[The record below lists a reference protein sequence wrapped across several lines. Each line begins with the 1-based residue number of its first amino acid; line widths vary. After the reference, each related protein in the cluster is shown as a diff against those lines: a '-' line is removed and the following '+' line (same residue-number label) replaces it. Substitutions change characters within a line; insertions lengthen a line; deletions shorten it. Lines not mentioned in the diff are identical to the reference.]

1 MELKLIGK
9 KDQKTDSIVVSDEL
23 FNRDYNEALVH
34 QVITSYLSNA
44 RGATRAQKGRS
55 DVAKSTRKPWRQK
68 GTGRARVGMASSP
81 IWRGGGKV
89 FPSSPDENFRKK
101 LNRKMYR
108 AGVSVIVSQ
117 LIRDNRLLVTDT
129 FNIDTYKT
137 KALSE
142 KLKALEL
149 DEVMVITHEI
159 DDNLLLSS
167 RNIPRVAIVE
177 VKNVDPVS
185 LLRFEKIL
193 ITTEGLKKFEEI
205 LS

>member
-1 MELKLIGK
+1 MELKLIDK
-9 KDQKTDSIVVSDEL
+9 KNQKTDNITVSDVL

-34 QVITSYLSNA
+34 QIVTSYLSNA

-68 GTGRARVGMASSP
+68 GTGRARVGAASSP
-81 IWRGGGKV
+81 LWRGGGKI
-89 FPSSPDENFRKK
+89 FPNSPDENFRKK
-101 LNRKMYR
+101 LNKKMYR
-108 AGVSVIVSQ
+108 AGISVILSQ
-117 LIRDNRLLVTDT
+117 LIRDERLLVTDT
-129 FNIDTYKT
+129 FSVDTNKT

-142 KLKALEL
+142 KLETLGL
-149 DEVMVITHEI
+149 NEVMVITHEM
-159 DDNLLLSS
+159 DENLYLSS
-167 RNIPRVAIVE
+167 RNIPRVAVVE

-193 ITTEGLKKFEEI
+193 ITTEGLKKFEEL

>member
-9 KDQKTDSIVVSDEL
+9 KDQKTDIIVVSDEL

-101 LNRKMYR
+101 LNKKMYR

-117 LIRDNRLLVTDT
+117 LIRDHRLLVTDT
-129 FNIDTYKT
+129 FNVDTHKT
-137 KALSE
+137 KELSD
-142 KLKALEL
+142 KLESLGL
-149 DEVMVITHEI
+149 NEVMVITHDVDE
-159 DDNLLLSS
+159 NLYLSS
-167 RNIPRVAIVE
+167 RNIPRVAVVE
-177 VKNVDPVS
+177 VKNIDPVS

-193 ITTEGLKKFEEI
+193 ITSEGLKKFEEL

>member
-1 MELKLIGK
+1 MELKLIDNK
-9 KDQKTDSIVVSDEL
+9 NQKTDNITVSDEL

-34 QVITSYLSNA
+34 QVVTSYLSNA

-81 IWRGGGKV
+81 LWRGGGKI
-89 FPSSPDENFRKK
+89 FPNSPDENFRKK
-101 LNRKMYR
+101 LNKKMYR
-108 AGVSVIVSQ
+108 AGISVILSQ
-117 LIRDNRLLVTDT
+117 LIRDDRLLVTDT
-129 FNIDTYKT
+129 FSVDTHKT
-137 KALSE
+137 KALSD
-142 KLKALEL
+142 KLKDLGL
-149 DEVMVITHEI
+149 NEVMVVTHEM
-159 DDNLLLSS
+159 DENLYLSS
-167 RNIPRVAIVE
+167 RNIPRVAVVE

-193 ITTEGLKKFEEI
+193 ITTEGLKRFEEL

>member
-1 MELKLIGK
+1 MELQLIDK
-9 KDQKTDSIVVSDEL
+9 KNQKTGSITVSDEL

-101 LNRKMYR
+101 LNKKMYR

-117 LIRDNRLLVTDT
+117 LIRDHRLLVTDT
-129 FNIDTYKT
+129 FNVDTHKT
-137 KALSE
+137 KELSD
-142 KLKALEL
+142 KLESLGL
-149 DEVMVITHEI
+149 NEVMVITHDVDE
-159 DDNLLLSS
+159 NLYLSS
-167 RNIPRVAIVE
+167 RNIPRVAVVE
-177 VKNVDPVS
+177 VKNIDPVS

-193 ITTEGLKKFEEI
+193 ITSEGLKKFEEL

>member
-9 KDQKTDSIVVSDEL
+9 KDQKTDIIVVSDEL

>member
-1 MELKLIGK
+1 MELKLIAK
-9 KDQKTDSIVVSDEL
+9 KDQKTGSVTVSDVL
-23 FNRDYNEALVH
+23 FNRDYNETLVH

-55 DVAKSTRKPWRQK
+55 DVAKSTRKPWKQK

-101 LNRKMYR
+101 LNKKMYR

-117 LIRDNRLLVTDT
+117 LIRDHRLLVTDT
-129 FNIDTYKT
+129 FNVDTHKT
-137 KALSE
+137 KELSE
-142 KLKALEL
+142 KLESLGL
-149 DEVMVITHEI
+149 NEVMVITHDVDE
-159 DDNLLLSS
+159 NLYLSS
-167 RNIPRVAIVE
+167 RNIPRVAVVE
-177 VKNVDPVS
+177 VKNIDPVS

-193 ITTEGLKKFEEI
+193 ITSEGLKKFEEL

>member
-9 KDQKTDSIVVSDEL
+9 KDQKTDSIIVSDEL

-101 LNRKMYR
+101 LNKKMYR

-129 FNIDTYKT
+129 FNVYTHKT

-142 KLKALEL
+142 KLETLGL

-159 DDNLLLSS
+159 DDNLYLSS
-167 RNIPRVAIVE
+167 RNIPRVSVVE

-193 ITTEGLKKFEEI
+193 ITIEGLKKFEEL

>member
-1 MELKLIGK
+1 MELKLIDK
-9 KDQKTDSIVVSDEL
+9 EDQKTANITVSDEL

-81 IWRGGGKV
+81 IWRGGGKI

-101 LNRKMYR
+101 LNKKMYR

-117 LIRDNRLLVTDT
+117 LIRDNRLLVTDS
-129 FNIDTYKT
+129 FNVDTHKT

-142 KLKALEL
+142 KLKTLGL
-149 DEVMVITHEI
+149 NEVMVITHEV
-159 DDNLLLSS
+159 DDNLYLSS
-167 RNIPRVAIVE
+167 RNIPRVAVVE
-177 VKNVDPVS
+177 VKNIDPVS

-193 ITTEGLKKFEEI
+193 ITTEGLKKFEEL

>member
-1 MELKLIGK
+1 MELKLIDNK
-9 KDQKTDSIVVSDEL
+9 NRKTDNITVSDEL

-34 QVITSYLSNA
+34 QVVTSYLSNA

-81 IWRGGGKV
+81 LWRGGGKI
-89 FPSSPDENFRKK
+89 FPNSPDENFRKK
-101 LNRKMYR
+101 LNKKMYR
-108 AGVSVIVSQ
+108 AGISVILSQ
-117 LIRDNRLLVTDT
+117 LIRDDRLLVTDT
-129 FNIDTYKT
+129 FSVDTHKT
-137 KALSE
+137 KALSD
-142 KLKALEL
+142 KLKHLGL
-149 DEVMVITHEI
+149 NEVMVVTHEM
-159 DDNLLLSS
+159 DENLYLSS
-167 RNIPRVAIVE
+167 RNIPRIAVVE

-193 ITTEGLKKFEEI
+193 ITTEGLKRFEEL

>member
-9 KDQKTDSIVVSDEL
+9 KDQKTDIIVVSDEL

-167 RNIPRVAIVE
+167 RNIPQVAIVE

>member
-9 KDQKTDSIVVSDEL
+9 KDQKTDIIVVSDEL

-193 ITTEGLKKFEEI
+193 ITTEGLRKFEEI

>member
-9 KDQKTDSIVVSDEL
+9 KDQTTDSITVSDEL

-101 LNRKMYR
+101 LNKKMYR

-117 LIRDNRLLVTDT
+117 LIRDHRLLVTDT
-129 FNIDTYKT
+129 FNVDTHKT
-137 KALSE
+137 KELSD
-142 KLKALEL
+142 KLESLGL
-149 DEVMVITHEI
+149 NEVMVITHDVDE
-159 DDNLLLSS
+159 NLYLSS
-167 RNIPRVAIVE
+167 RNIPRVAVVE
-177 VKNVDPVS
+177 VKNIDPVS

-193 ITTEGLKKFEEI
+193 ITSEGLKKFEEL

>member
-1 MELKLIGK
+1 MELKLIAK
-9 KDQKTDSIVVSDEL
+9 KDQKTGSVTVSDVL
-23 FNRDYNEALVH
+23 FNRDYNETLVH

-55 DVAKSTRKPWRQK
+55 DVAKSTRKPWKQK

-101 LNRKMYR
+101 LNKKMYR

-117 LIRDNRLLVTDT
+117 LIRDHRLLVTDT
-129 FNIDTYKT
+129 FNVDSHKT
-137 KALSE
+137 KELSE
-142 KLKALEL
+142 KLESLGL
-149 DEVMVITHEI
+149 NEVMVITHEI
-159 DDNLLLSS
+159 DENLYLSS
-167 RNIPRVAIVE
+167 RNIPRVAVVE
-177 VKNVDPVS
+177 VKNIDPVS

-193 ITTEGLKKFEEI
+193 ITTEGLKKFEEL

>member
-9 KDQKTDSIVVSDEL
+9 KDQKTDIIVVSDEL

-193 ITTEGLKKFEEI
+193 ITTEGLKKVEES

>member
-1 MELKLIGK
+1 MELKLIGNK
-9 KDQKTDSIVVSDEL
+9 NQKTDNITVSDEL

-34 QVITSYLSNA
+34 QVVTSYLSNA

-81 IWRGGGKV
+81 LWRGGGKI
-89 FPSSPDENFRKK
+89 FPNSPDENFRKK
-101 LNRKMYR
+101 LNKKMYR
-108 AGVSVIVSQ
+108 AGISVILSQ
-117 LIRDNRLLVTDT
+117 LIRDDRLLVTDT
-129 FNIDTYKT
+129 FSVDTHKT
-137 KALSE
+137 KALSD
-142 KLKALEL
+142 KLKDLGL
-149 DEVMVITHEI
+149 NEVMVVTHEM
-159 DDNLLLSS
+159 DENLYLSS
-167 RNIPRVAIVE
+167 RNIPRVAVVE

-193 ITTEGLKKFEEI
+193 ITTEGLKRFEEL

>member
-1 MELKLIGK
+1 
-9 KDQKTDSIVVSDEL
+9 
-23 FNRDYNEALVH
+23 
-34 QVITSYLSNA
+34 
-44 RGATRAQKGRS
+44 
-55 DVAKSTRKPWRQK
+55 
-68 GTGRARVGMASSP
+68 
-81 IWRGGGKV
+81 
-89 FPSSPDENFRKK
+89 
-101 LNRKMYR
+101 MYR

>member
-9 KDQKTDSIVVSDEL
+9 KDQKTDSITVSDEL

-101 LNRKMYR
+101 LNKKMYR
-108 AGVSVIVSQ
+108 AGVSVIISQ
-117 LIRDNRLLVTDT
+117 LIRDDRLLVTDT
-129 FNIDTYKT
+129 FNVDTHKT
-137 KALSE
+137 KELSE
-142 KLKALEL
+142 KLESLGL
-149 DEVMVITHEI
+149 NEVMVITHEV
-159 DDNLLLSS
+159 DENLYLSS
-167 RNIPRVAIVE
+167 RNIPRVAVVE
-177 VKNVDPVS
+177 VKNIDPVS

-193 ITTEGLKKFEEI
+193 ITSEGLKKFEEL

>member
-1 MELKLIGK
+1 MELKLIDNK
-9 KDQKTDSIVVSDEL
+9 NRKTDNITVSDEL

-34 QVITSYLSNA
+34 QVVTSYLSNA

-81 IWRGGGKV
+81 LWRGGGKI
-89 FPSSPDENFRKK
+89 FPNSPDENFRKK
-101 LNRKMYR
+101 LNKKMYR
-108 AGVSVIVSQ
+108 AGISVILSQ
-117 LIRDNRLLVTDT
+117 LIRDDRLLVTDT
-129 FNIDTYKT
+129 FSVDTHKT
-137 KALSE
+137 KALSD
-142 KLKALEL
+142 KLKDLGL
-149 DEVMVITHEI
+149 NEVMVVTHEM
-159 DDNLLLSS
+159 DENLYLSS
-167 RNIPRVAIVE
+167 RNIPRIAVVE

-193 ITTEGLKKFEEI
+193 ITTEGLKRFEEL

>member
-9 KDQKTDSIVVSDEL
+9 KNQKTDSIIVSDEL

-129 FNIDTYKT
+129 FDIDTHKT
-137 KALSE
+137 RVLVE
-142 KLKALEL
+142 KLEALGL
-149 DEVMVITHEI
+149 GEVMLITHEI
-159 DDNLLLSS
+159 DDNLYLSS
-167 RNIPRVAIVE
+167 RNIPGISVVE

-185 LLRFEKIL
+185 LLRYEKTL
-193 ITTEGLKKFEEI
+193 ITTEGLKKFEEL

>member
-1 MELKLIGK
+1 MELKLIDK
-9 KDQKTDSIVVSDEL
+9 KDQKTDSIIVSDEL

-101 LNRKMYR
+101 LNKKMYR

-129 FNIDTYKT
+129 FNIDTHKT

-142 KLKALEL
+142 KLEALGL

-159 DDNLLLSS
+159 DDNLYLSS
-167 RNIPRVAIVE
+167 RNIPRIAVVE

-193 ITTEGLKKFEEI
+193 ITTEGLKKFEEL

>member
-9 KDQKTDSIVVSDEL
+9 KNQKTDNITVSDEL

-34 QVITSYLSNA
+34 QVVTSYLSNA

-81 IWRGGGKV
+81 LWRGGGKI
-89 FPSSPDENFRKK
+89 FPNSPDENFRKK
-101 LNRKMYR
+101 LNKKMYR
-108 AGVSVIVSQ
+108 AGISVILSQ
-117 LIRDNRLLVTDT
+117 LIRDDRLLVTDT
-129 FNIDTYKT
+129 FSVDTHKT
-137 KALSE
+137 KALSD
-142 KLKALEL
+142 KLKDLGL
-149 DEVMVITHEI
+149 NEVMVVTHEM
-159 DDNLLLSS
+159 DENLYLSS
-167 RNIPRVAIVE
+167 RNIPRVAVVE

-193 ITTEGLKKFEEI
+193 ITTEGLKRFEEL